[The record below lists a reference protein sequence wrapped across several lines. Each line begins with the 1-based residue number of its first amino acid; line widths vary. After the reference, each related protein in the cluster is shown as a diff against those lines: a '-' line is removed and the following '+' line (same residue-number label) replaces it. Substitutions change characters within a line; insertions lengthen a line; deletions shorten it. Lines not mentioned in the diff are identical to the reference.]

1 MDTSDEKAHSLS
13 ITGMARLMLRVL
25 FKRLINFFAI
35 HDSTMEI
42 LDLLVKQVLLHIED
56 MP

>member
-1 MDTSDEKAHSLS
+1 MDAAEEKAHLLS
-13 ITGMARLMLRVL
+13 ITGMAGLMLRAL
-25 FKRLINFFAI
+25 FKRLINFVAI

-42 LDLLVKQVLLHIED
+42 LDLLVKQVLLHIQD